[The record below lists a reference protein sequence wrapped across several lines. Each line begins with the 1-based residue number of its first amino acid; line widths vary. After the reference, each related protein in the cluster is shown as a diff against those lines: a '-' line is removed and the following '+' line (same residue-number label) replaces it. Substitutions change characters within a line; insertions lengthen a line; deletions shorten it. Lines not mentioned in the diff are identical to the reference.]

1 MKELAIIQSSLNVP
15 KGQFNA
21 FGKYKYRSCE
31 DILAALKPL
40 LKQTDCTLTISDDI
54 MQVGSRFYIKATATL
69 TNEKGEQAT
78 VTAFAREEDS
88 KKGMDASQVT
98 GAASSYARKYALN
111 GLFAIDDTKDA
122 DALNVN
128 PQYTQPVQ
136 AAPQTRGTQQAAQQ
150 TSQQASQQLTQA
162 DLFNI
167 YAKPA
172 IEQAQTREEL
182 VRIFNDYQVLHG
194 MKEFMSAMTTRKK
207 SLGIGKK

>member
-1 MKELAIIQSSLNVP
+1 MKELAIIQSALNVP

-40 LKQTDCTLTISDDI
+40 LKQNDCTLTISDDI
-54 MQVGSRFYIKATATL
+54 MQVGNRFYIKATASL
-69 TNEKGEQAT
+69 TNSNGEQAT

-136 AAPQTRGTQQAAQQ
+136 APFPPPQNA
-150 TSQQASQQLTQA
+150 QQASQQLSAAELFQA
-162 DLFNI
+162 

-172 IEQAQTREEL
+172 IEQAQTKEEL
-182 VRIFNDYQVLHG
+182 IRIFNDYQVLHG

-207 SLGIGKK
+207 TLGIGKK

>member
-1 MKELAIIQSSLNVP
+1 MKELAIIQSALNVP

-40 LKQTDCTLTISDDI
+40 LKQNDCTLTISDDI
-54 MQVGSRFYIKATATL
+54 MQVGNRFYIKATANL
-69 TNEKGEQAT
+69 TNSNGEQAT

-136 AAPQTRGTQQAAQQ
+136 APFPPPQNA
-150 TSQQASQQLTQA
+150 QQASQQLNAAELFQA
-162 DLFNI
+162 

-172 IEQAQTREEL
+172 IEQAQTKEEL

-207 SLGIGKK
+207 ALGIGKN